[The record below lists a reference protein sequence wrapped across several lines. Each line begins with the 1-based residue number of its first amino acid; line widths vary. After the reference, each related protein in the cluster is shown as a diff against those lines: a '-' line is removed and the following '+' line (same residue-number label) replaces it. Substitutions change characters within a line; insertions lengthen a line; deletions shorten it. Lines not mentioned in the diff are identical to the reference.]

1 MAAGRMWS
9 CRGVRAVQSSVLPR
23 GRWAGAASSRAS
35 ERECGGR
42 KGGRLCPSA
51 CLRCRAC
58 SAACAHDKLLASRGR
73 SRSHAHLCAHIAY
86 RHDRADELS
95 TMHVCMVAGSEL
107 HASAIV
113 LSRLARSRSQA
124 SRRVSGQVDARAH
137 CAKSSIQC
145 LLYITKDPTTVN
157 NRTDFVTFTCLYFAT
172 GRCSAELQLVLGS
185 NW

>member
-1 MAAGRMWS
+1 M
-9 CRGVRAVQSSVLPR
+9 QSTVLPR

-35 ERECGGR
+35 ERERGGR

-86 RHDRADELS
+86 RHDRADELG
-95 TMHVCMVAGSEL
+95 TMNVCMVAGSEL

-113 LSRLARSRSQA
+113 LSRLARGRSQA
-124 SRRVSGQVDARAH
+124 SRRVSGQVDARALCQIEYAVPLIYH
-137 CAKSSIQC
+137 KRPLNRQEPHGLRYFHLPLFRHRPVFGRAKI
-145 LLYITKDPTTVN
+145 I
-157 NRTDFVTFTCLYFAT
+157 
-172 GRCSAELQLVLGS
+172 
-185 NW
+185 

>member
-1 MAAGRMWS
+1 MVAAGRMWS

-86 RHDRADELS
+86 RHDRADELG
-95 TMHVCMVAGSEL
+95 TMNVCMVAGSEL

-113 LSRLARSRSQA
+113 LSRLARGRSQA

-145 LLYITKDPTTVN
+145 LLYITKDP
-157 NRTDFVTFTCLYFAT
+157 
-172 GRCSAELQLVLGS
+172 
-185 NW
+185 